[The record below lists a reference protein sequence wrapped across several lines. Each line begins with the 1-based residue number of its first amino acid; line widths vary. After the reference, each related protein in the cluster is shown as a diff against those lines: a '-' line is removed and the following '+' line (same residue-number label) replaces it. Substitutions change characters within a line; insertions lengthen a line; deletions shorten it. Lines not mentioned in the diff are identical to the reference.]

1 MVGFF
6 ATIIN
11 YVWVF
16 IKLFILCAVLSI
28 PILGLVYFFKN
39 FFKKLNKKYSFVLS
53 LYIIIF
59 ILNYIVLLLLYFIPA
74 ISKLVAEYNFL
85 DGLLFVLF
93 HIARLILI
101 NALFSGILLIIGMF
115 ISLLYD
121 SNKPKT
127 KKKKAK
133 EEISFLNLWKS
144 ITIVLVVV
152 ISFILVIFPKLPVI
166 IFYLLYM

>member
-121 SNKPKT
+121 SNKSKT